1 MSPMRRTALAAAST
15 VALLASASA
24 VSFGSSSCSSHD
36 IDDVVFEGGASTDA
50 LETLLDAK
58 IVDSPPDAAEFTWPT
73 NGDIVELSPP
83 PTFCWR
89 QGAIE
94 ARLELPNLLRID
106 RASERTAKRAPSWFD
121 RWFGVNTAYADGN
134 PLSGRGFLLV
144 FSSAAQPEFL
154 RVFTTLADY
163 TPDAP
168 HMAMLTSQKG
178 TIQAIV
184 TTAIFADNVV
194 MKTGG
199 PFKGIPVT
207 FTMAAPAAH
216 E

>member
-1 MSPMRRTALAAAST
+1 MRRISLAATST
-15 VALLASASA
+15 VAMLALGVGASAA
-24 VSFGSSSCSSHD
+24 SSSCSSHD

-58 IVDSPPDAAEFTWPT
+58 VVDSPPDAAEFTWPT

-94 ARLELPNLLRID
+94 ARLDLPNPLRVE
-106 RASERTAKRAPSWFD
+106 RSMGRTAKRAPSWFD
-121 RWFGVNTAYADGN
+121 RWFGVNTAFADGD

-168 HMAMLTSQKG
+168 HMALLTSQKG
-178 TIQAIV
+178 TIQAVV

-194 MKTGG
+194 TKTGG